1 MKNIDPRKEGPKW
14 YEDFWGWFWG
24 TGGERPAGNGG

>member
-1 MKNIDPRKEGPKW
+1 MKKNISRETPKW

-24 TGGERPAGNGG
+24 TGGTRPAGNGG